1 MGYATL
7 DLRRARFTAVPVRTD
22 GRVEHLEEPAA
33 REHFRRTSPE
43 WQSYVDRIDAQ
54 RQRRRR
60 FAETA
65 VVERDVPVRRDT
77 GGLLK
82 SRIRVDFVTFGKHRH
97 EVRAGTA
104 DAFVRTHAEKK
115 YPELA
120 DTLPDPFPSWFAA
133 HRGEFHSWRAAFVTA
148 EATTAVELGLDP
160 TPRPLPDFPVE
171 VAMRELDRLQEE
183 GWNLVHVSED
193 RGRFAEPGV
202 EEYVARVRYLLSRP

>member
-7 DLRRARFTAVPVRTD
+7 GLQRVRFTAVPVRTD
-22 GRVEHLEEPAA
+22 ERVEHLEEPAA
-33 REHFRRTSPE
+33 REHFRRTSPA
-43 WQSYVDRIDAQ
+43 WQAYVDRIDAQ
-54 RQRRRR
+54 RERRRR

-82 SRIRVDFVTFGKHRH
+82 SRIKVDFVTFGEHRH

-104 DAFVRTHAEKK
+104 DSFVRKHTEKK
-115 YPELA
+115 FPELA

-133 HRGEFHSWRAAFVTA
+133 HRAEFHSWRAVFVTA
-148 EATTAVELGLDP
+148 DATTPVELGIDP
-160 TPRPLPDFPVE
+160 TPRPAPDFPAE
-171 VAMRELDRLQEE
+171 AAMRELDRLQGD

-193 RGRFAEPGV
+193 RGRFGEPTA